1 MKFSAIGIAVGAA
14 LLVLALAAKRGPPP
28 AASRRERGNDAARGR
43 FIRRKTVCRSVTY
56 VTAGAVT
63 PCINKNLTRR
73 EKREVGLWSKEDWRD
88 G

>member
-1 MKFSAIGIAVGAA
+1 MRFSAIGIAVGAA
-14 LLVLALAAKRGPPP
+14 LLVLALGGGALRPLHCG
-28 AASRRERGNDAARGR
+28 GR
-43 FIRRKTVCRSVTY
+43 PFHTSQICGRSVTY

-63 PCINKNLTRR
+63 PCINQNLSRP